1 MPVIVQAR
9 DTKVV
14 RRGEGWQQIGLADEE
29 TFGTQAMI
37 AYRWIFDPGTRGPTL
52 TLNDSY
58 QLHYVIRGSGTAE
71 VDGLSH
77 RLSEESVIWLELG
90 EQYCF
95 IAGDDGLE
103 ILQGYATD

>member
-1 MPVIVQAR
+1 MPVIVQAK
-9 DTKVV
+9 DTKIV
-14 RRGEGWQQIGLADEE
+14 RDGQGWRQIGLADNE

-37 AYRWIFDPGTRGPTL
+37 AYRWIFDPGARGPKL
-52 TLNDSY
+52 TLSDSD
-58 QLHYVIRGSGTAE
+58 QLLYVIRGNGTAE

-77 RLSEESVIWLELG
+77 PLSEESVLWLELG

-103 ILQGYATD
+103 VLQGFVPD